1 MKGKYVITLVVGVVL
16 GTASL
21 VWPESPSVLLEKGIY
36 TEQTVGDLTKAIEI
50 YQKIIADARAARP
63 AIARAYCRLG
73 ECLAKQGKREES
85 IAAFEELIAR
95 FPEQKD
101 LVARARTHVPGVRF
115 PEVVGCR
122 VKETL
127 RLFVRPESAKAGA
140 GVPKTIWQLSH
151 LEIAWSPDPK
161 LAKSVRSFSV
171 SVRPEKVAA
180 DDVRHHMWRVSG
192 IGADARSVAYGKSSA
207 KVAVHAKPLK
217 PGRYVVAVG
226 AHDGSRTIGSAT
238 ALLTVRPLQYAQ
250 ITVEDVQ
257 PDGTKTGRC
266 IIQNVNRSQRALKST
281 GFINSDFVKVKRM
294 SDDKGRPIKFTTKH
308 EGNHYRYKL
317 TLNEAVPTGEH
328 LVYASEGAVLGRVKP
343 VPGTEDEFEYR
354 MVHHPGSDVP
364 TRRLEIYRLPEG
376 AVLLETTPADM
387 GRRVRDG
394 RIELF
399 QEKVVR
405 PKGSITT
412 VFRYRLKGG
421 KLALTRG
428 PKLNPAPWAD
438 GELLR
443 LNMNTNAGGEI
454 GTLIYTTDGVTSTGK
469 EAWRVQSYMA
479 IPMAKTEQYTCVDAE
494 RASFAPITGRTKSQL
509 GDFRGTYS
517 PGKVQWQKTS
527 AGKTSSKQVK
537 LDGVAYDNEQAIF
550 LIRRMPLAEDYRG
563 SFMIFATQNPVVVE
577 CRIEVTGREKITVP
591 AGTFDCHVVEL
602 AIYAGD
608 VSALQ
613 HTLWFSA
620 DKHQYLVKYDAG
632 NATMTLTE
640 ARIREKGKPVRFN
653 DKERRLSLNV
663 PGDWHLYKPANP
675 GRYKFKL
682 HLLPPELKAW
692 CQLAADEAGT
702 LATSARKVAE
712 GEIKGLEGALK
723 GYTVRA
729 DSWAEQKRSGMPTAA
744 YAADYQDKGKDMVE
758 YRTYL
763 LGKSMVYW
771 FVFRIEKDQFEQSK
785 AAFDSIVASFK
796 TG

>member
-1 MKGKYVITLVVGVVL
+1 MKGKFVIPLVVGVVL

-21 VWPESPSVLLEKGIY
+21 VWCESPSVLLEKGIY

-63 AIARAYCRLG
+63 AIARAYLRLG

-95 FPEQKD
+95 FPEQKG
-101 LVARARTHVPGVRF
+101 LVARARKHVPTVRF
-115 PEVVGCR
+115 PEIVGCR

-127 RLFVRPESAKAGA
+127 RLFVRPESAKAGP

-151 LEIAWSPDPK
+151 LQIAWSVDPR
-161 LAKSVRSFSV
+161 LAKGVRSFSV

-180 DDVRHHMWRVSG
+180 DAVRDHVWRVSG
-192 IGADARSVAYGKSSA
+192 IGADVRSEVYGKSSA

-217 PGRYVVAVG
+217 PGRYVVTVG
-226 AHDGSRTIGSAT
+226 AHDASRAIGSAT
-238 ALLTVRPLQYAQ
+238 ALLTVKPLQYAQ
-250 ITVEDVQ
+250 ITIEDVQ

-266 IIQNVNRSQRALKST
+266 IIQNVNRLGRALKTT
-281 GFINSDFVKVKRM
+281 GFVNSDFVKVKRM
-294 SDDKGRPIKFTTKH
+294 YDDKGRPLKFTTKH
-308 EGNHYRYKL
+308 EGSHYRYKL
-317 TLNEAVPTGEH
+317 ALNEAVPAGEH
-328 LVYASEGAVLGRVKP
+328 LVYASEGSVLGLVKP
-343 VPGTEDEFEYR
+343 VRGAEDEFEYR
-354 MVHHPGSDVP
+354 MVHYPGSDVP
-364 TRRLEIYRLPEG
+364 TRRLEVYRLPKG
-376 AVLLETTPADM
+376 AELLETTPADM

-399 QEKVVR
+399 QEKVVP

-421 KLALTRG
+421 ELASTQG

-443 LNMNTNAGGEI
+443 LSVNTSAGGEM
-454 GTLIYTTDGVTSTGK
+454 GTLIYTTDAVTSAGK
-469 EAWRVQSYMA
+469 EAWRVQSYMV
-479 IPMAKTEQYTCVDAE
+479 IPMAKTEQYRCVDAE
-494 RASFAPITGRTKSQL
+494 RASFRPITGRTKTQQ
-509 GDFRGTYS
+509 GDYQATYA
-517 PGKVQWQKTS
+517 PGEVQWQGTS

-537 LDGVAYDNEQAIF
+537 LEGVAYDNEQALF

-563 SFMIFATQNPVVVE
+563 SFMIFAVQNPVVLE

-591 AGTFDCHVVEL
+591 VGTFDCYVVEL
-602 AIYAGD
+602 AIYSGNI
-608 VSALQ
+608 SALK

-632 NATMTLTE
+632 SATMTLAE
-640 ARIREKGKPVRFN
+640 ARVRQKGKPVQFC
-653 DKERRLSLNV
+653 DEERGLSLSA
-663 PGDWHLYKPANP
+663 PAGWHLYKPANP

-702 LATSARKVAE
+702 LVTSARKVAE

-729 DSWAEQKRSGMPTAA
+729 NSWSEQKRSGMPTAT
-744 YAADYQDKGKDMVE
+744 YVADYQDEGKDMVE

-785 AAFDSIVASFK
+785 AAFDSIVASLK